1 MECVGW
7 WAMIPFFLMLLCI
20 AVLPLCVPKW
30 WKNNTNKLLVSAL
43 LGIPIAVFMVMN
55 GMGAKLEHQILFD
68 YIPFIILLLALYV
81 VTGGIYISGDLAAK
95 PWINT
100 TFLAVGYVLSSIM
113 GTTGAAMLLIR
124 PLINT
129 IRQRHFK
136 THTILFFIAA
146 VANCGGLL
154 TPLGDPPLFM
164 LYLRGAEFT
173 WFLRLFPA
181 WLATGVLLLGT
192 YFVVDTFYYHRERK
206 MVTDCDNRNVTP
218 LGLYGK
224 RNIVFLVLV
233 IFSVAF
239 LNENYIPS
247 IGGEAPIYMRY
258 VREYA
263 LLAITL
269 ASWLITGK
277 KLRVHNHFSWAP
289 IVEVAYLFIGIFVT
303 MTPALFFLN
312 EHAVSLGL
320 QQPWHYFYTTG
331 ILSSVLDNTPTA
343 LAFHTVAL
351 GLPETANLIAGV
363 PEPILKAIA
372 TGAVFFGAM
381 TYIGNGPNF
390 MVKSIAEENRIKMPS
405 IFAYMYKFSLIV
417 LLPIYVIVQWI
428 FL

>member
-312 EHAVSLGL
+312 EHAVFLGL

-405 IFAYMYKFSLIV
+405 FFAYMYKFSLIV

>member
-100 TFLAVGYVLSSIM
+100 TFLVVGYVLSSIM

-277 KLRVHNHFSWAP
+277 KLRVHNHFSWTP

-363 PEPILKAIA
+363 PEPILKSIA

-405 IFAYMYKFSLIV
+405 FFAYMYKFSLIV